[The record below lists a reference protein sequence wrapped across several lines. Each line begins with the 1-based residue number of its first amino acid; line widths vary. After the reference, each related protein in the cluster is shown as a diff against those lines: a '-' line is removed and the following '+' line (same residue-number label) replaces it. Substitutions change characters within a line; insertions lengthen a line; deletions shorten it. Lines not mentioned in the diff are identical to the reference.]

1 MYLLVVEKVKGSPLP
16 GRYLGVA
23 IKRLSKWFSFEKV
36 YEKRG
41 RNWAYRAYIVADE
54 DSLNALRDLFEVYG
68 YEVRLV
74 ERLDKELEAT
84 KLAKALKVTWA
95 PSIREISEEVERKRA
110 MRVLV
115 TYGPVLKREVV
126 EKAAHEHGVNI
137 SVAEKAKRS
146 LMGTTVLVLR
156 LRNPRPELFY
166 ALGYPLLTQAG
177 FPATY
182 LIPLGRGVERFRES
196 KRAKVS
202 VKDVHELV
210 GLLLKE
216 CKDPETLEEL
226 SKCEKAVAQR
236 YHASWRALLRKVRA
250 HVLYVDLLANVL
262 MRELRRLGVE
272 VLGYDLWRV
281 RGRGRWTEFTRRQLL
296 DLLAA
301 NPELPV
307 KEACRVV
314 GISYSTARRHLKGD
328 EEYEEIMARRR
339 AQRLQA
345 ATVNAPSL
353 SASKVGSFS
362 YKERQL

>member
-36 YEKRG
+36 YERRG
-41 RNWAYRAYIVADE
+41 RNRVHRTYVVADE
-54 DSLNALRDLFEVYG
+54 DSLNALRALFEVYG

-74 ERLDKELEAT
+74 ERLDEELEAT
-84 KLAKALKVTWA
+84 KILKAVWA
-95 PSIREISEEVERKRA
+95 PSIRKVSEEAERKRA
-110 MRVLV
+110 MRILV

-126 EKAAHEHGVNI
+126 EKAAREHGLDI
-137 SVAEKAKRS
+137 SVAERARRS
-146 LMGTTVLVLR
+146 LMGTMVLVLR

-182 LIPLGRGVERFRES
+182 LVPLGRGVERFRES

-202 VKDVHELV
+202 VRDVHELV
-210 GLLLKE
+210 GLLVKE
-216 CKDPETLEEL
+216 CKDSETLEEL

-314 GISYSTARRHLKGD
+314 GVSYSTARRHLKGD
-328 EEYEEIMARRR
+328 KEYEEIMARRR
-339 AQRLQA
+339 AQRLQLKA
-345 ATVNAPSL
+345 V
-353 SASKVGSFS
+353 VFV
-362 YKERQL
+362 